1 MNLFE
6 SSKHQVKAKMCLP
19 LFITIIIYICERIIH
34 NDMWLFKIIIICN
47 WIEWIGCVCQWIDL
61 IEKMFTV
68 QLNVNANVNVN
79 VLVGLLT
86 TIITS
91 VYVCSMQ
98 SNPIYM
104 MIIHIKI
111 LLKLNMNFSVCD
123 LIRQNVWIYYYKY

>member
-1 MNLFE
+1 
-6 SSKHQVKAKMCLP
+6 
-19 LFITIIIYICERIIH
+19 
-34 NDMWLFKIIIICN
+34 MWLFKIIIICN
-47 WIEWIGCVCQWIDL
+47 SIEWIGCVCQWIDL
-61 IEKMFTV
+61 IEKMFTI
-68 QLNVNANVNVN
+68 QLNVN

-111 LLKLNMNFSVCD
+111 LPKLNINYSMCD